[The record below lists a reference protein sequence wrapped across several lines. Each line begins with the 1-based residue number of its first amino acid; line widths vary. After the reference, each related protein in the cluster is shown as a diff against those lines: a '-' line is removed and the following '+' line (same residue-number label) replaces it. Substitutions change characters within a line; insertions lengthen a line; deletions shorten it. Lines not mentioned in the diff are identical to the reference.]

1 MTGKIHLQNMVFY
14 GYHGNLAE
22 ENVLGQRFLID
33 VVLTLDITEAAQ
45 TDRLDA
51 TVDYQQVY
59 TLCRQIAEKERMRLL
74 EALANRLID
83 AILAACPRVTRVDL
97 MVKKPSAPL
106 GGALDYVAL
115 ETGKDRDT
123 RLPRPGQ

>member
-33 VVLTLDITEAAQ
+33 VVLTLDVTEAAQ
-45 TDRLDA
+45 SDRLDA
-51 TVDYQQVY
+51 TVDYQRVY
-59 TLCRQIAEKERMRLL
+59 NICRQIVEKERMRLL

-83 AILAACPRVTRVDL
+83 AVLEACPRVSRMDVV
-97 MVKKPSAPL
+97 VKKPSAPL

-123 RLPRPGQ
+123 RLPQSGQ

>member
-1 MTGKIHLQNMVFY
+1 M
-14 GYHGNLAE
+14 
-22 ENVLGQRFLID
+22 LGQRFLID
-33 VVLTLDITEAAQ
+33 VVLTLDVTEAAQ
-45 TDRLDA
+45 SDRLDA
-51 TVDYQQVY
+51 TVDYQRVY
-59 TLCRQIAEKERMRLL
+59 NICRQIVEKERMRLL

-83 AILAACPRVTRVDL
+83 AVLEACPRVSRMDVV
-97 MVKKPSAPL
+97 VKKPSAPL

>member
-45 TDRLDA
+45 SDRLDA
-51 TVDYQQVY
+51 TVDYQRVY
-59 TLCRQIAEKERMRLL
+59 NICRQIVEKERMRLL

-83 AILAACPRVTRVDL
+83 AVLEACPRVSRMDVV
-97 MVKKPSAPL
+97 VKKPSAPL

>member
-33 VVLTLDITEAAQ
+33 VVLTLDVTEAAQ
-45 TDRLDA
+45 SDRLDA
-51 TVDYQQVY
+51 TVDYQRVY
-59 TLCRQIAEKERMRLL
+59 NICRQIVEKERMRLL

-83 AILAACPRVTRVDL
+83 AVLEPCPRVSRMDVV
-97 MVKKPSAPL
+97 VKKPSAPL

-123 RLPRPGQ
+123 RLPRSGQ

>member
-33 VVLTLDITEAAQ
+33 VVLTLDVTEAAQ
-45 TDRLDA
+45 SDRLDA
-51 TVDYQQVY
+51 TVDYQRVY
-59 TLCRQIAEKERMRLL
+59 NICRQIVEKERMRLL

-83 AILAACPRVTRVDL
+83 AVLEACPRVSRMDVV
-97 MVKKPSAPL
+97 VKKPSAPL

-123 RLPRPGQ
+123 RLPRLGQ

>member
-1 MTGKIHLQNMVFY
+1 MTGKIHLQNMIFY

-45 TDRLDA
+45 TDRLDT
-51 TVDYQQVY
+51 TVDYQRVY
-59 TLCRQIAEKERMRLL
+59 DVCRQIVEKERMKLL
-74 EALANRLID
+74 EALAGRLID
-83 AILAACPRVTRVDL
+83 AVLAACPRVTRVDL
-97 MVKKPSAPL
+97 TVKKPSAPL
-106 GGALDYVAL
+106 GGVLDYVAV

>member
-33 VVLTLDITEAAQ
+33 VVLTLDVTEAAQ
-45 TDRLDA
+45 SDRLDA
-51 TVDYQQVY
+51 TVDYQRVY
-59 TLCRQIAEKERMRLL
+59 NICRQIVEKERMRLL

-83 AILAACPRVTRVDL
+83 AVLEACPRVSRMDVV
-97 MVKKPSAPL
+97 VKKPSAPL

>member
-33 VVLTLDITEAAQ
+33 VVLTLDVTEAAQ
-45 TDRLDA
+45 SDRLDA
-51 TVDYQQVY
+51 TVDYQRVY
-59 TLCRQIAEKERMRLL
+59 NICRQIVEKERMRLL

-83 AILAACPRVTRVDL
+83 AVLEACPRVSRMDVV
-97 MVKKPSAPL
+97 VKKPSAPL

-123 RLPRPGQ
+123 RLPRSGQ

>member
-33 VVLTLDITEAAQ
+33 VVLTLDVTEAAQ
-45 TDRLDA
+45 SDRLDA
-51 TVDYQQVY
+51 TVDYQRVY
-59 TLCRQIAEKERMRLL
+59 NLCRQIVEKERMRLL

-83 AILAACPRVTRVDL
+83 AVLEACPRVSRMDVT
-97 MVKKPSAPL
+97 VKKPSAPL

-115 ETGKDRDT
+115 ETGKDRT
-123 RLPRPGQ
+123 PPL